1 MTANFQAAG
10 PLGDMRC
17 ACERADRIT
26 LLRDLLRW
34 AVRMEDLRRGA
45 TGGRL
50 AVLGVGD
57 VR

>member
-10 PLGDMRC
+10 PLGDLRG
-17 ACERADRIT
+17 ACERPDRT
-26 LLRDLLRW
+26 RLRDPLRW
-34 AVRMEDLRRGA
+34 AVQMEDLRRAA
-45 TGGRL
+45 TRGGL